1 MALVGD
7 KSGRLSSIN
16 LGDEITQRVED
27 LASRDKGSG
36 NKYLLE

>member
-7 KSGRLSSIN
+7 KSGRHCSVT

-27 LASRDKGSG
+27 FAGWDKGSV

>member
-7 KSGRLSSIN
+7 KSDRLCRMSI
-16 LGDEITQRVED
+16 GDEITQRVED
-27 LASRDKGSG
+27 FAGRDKGSG

>member
-7 KSGRLSSIN
+7 KSDRLCSMS

-27 LASRDKGSG
+27 FASRDKGYG
-36 NKYLLE
+36 NKYLLK